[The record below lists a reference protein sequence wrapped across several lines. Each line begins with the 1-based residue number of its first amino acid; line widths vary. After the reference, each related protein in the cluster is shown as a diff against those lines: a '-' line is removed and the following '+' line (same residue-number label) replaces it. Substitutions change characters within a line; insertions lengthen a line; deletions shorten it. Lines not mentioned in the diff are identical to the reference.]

1 MKFECVRPLRLGYE
15 FAPCDSMTNGH
26 ARRWLVLA
34 SATFMLA
41 GCAGGARQRPLPTK
55 PIEDGTG
62 TTTAARKQLE
72 GRWALVSYTVTTA
85 DGRKADVDADGQ
97 LTFDGFGVMQMEYRL
112 SDAGQKTLQGL
123 GVGLNAPI
131 ISTGGNVVIDP
142 QKHLITYT
150 GKDYNQKL
158 LSYDPELAKKRAN
171 PFALER
177 TREYSFDPDGLLTL
191 RTRYENG
198 KDAAV
203 SRWKRG
209 S

>member
-1 MKFECVRPLRLGYE
+1 
-15 FAPCDSMTNGH
+15 MTIG
-26 ARRWLVLA
+26 RSCRWLVLA
-34 SATFMLA
+34 SATLLLG
-41 GCAGGARQRPLPTK
+41 GCASSPRQRPLPTK
-55 PIEDGTG
+55 PIEEGSG

-97 LTFDGFGVMQMEYRL
+97 LTFDGFGVLQMEYRL

-123 GVGLNAPI
+123 GVGLNTPV

-177 TREYSFDPDGLLTL
+177 TREYSFDADGTLTL

>member
-1 MKFECVRPLRLGYE
+1 
-15 FAPCDSMTNGH
+15 MTNGR
-26 ARRWLVLA
+26 AIKWIVIA
-34 SATFMLA
+34 SATLLLGA
-41 GCAGGARQRPLPTK
+41 CAGAPRQRPLPTK
-55 PIEDGTG
+55 AIDEGP
-62 TTTAARKQLE
+62 TTTSGARKQLE
-72 GRWALVSYTVTTA
+72 GRWALVSYSVTTA

-112 SDAGQKTLQGL
+112 TDAGQKTLTGL
-123 GVGLNAPI
+123 GVGLNTPI

-158 LSYDPELAKKRAN
+158 LSYDPQLAKQRAN

-177 TREYSFDPDGLLTL
+177 TREYSFSPDGTLTL

-203 SRWKRG
+203 SVWKRG